1 MLVPAVSKL
10 KPLTISAAADLW
22 GGTLKWQLWGRMGW
36 LDIKRRYRRTLLGP
50 LWTALTLFIFVMV
63 LGSVGSGL
71 FSRQTQ
77 EYLPFLVAGMVV
89 WTMLSNIILES
100 GSVFLVGA
108 GLIRQKSFEYSTLVY
123 ALVWRNFIVFLH
135 NMIVYFVIVL
145 LYEPHI
151 LSLKL
156 FLAIPALALLM
167 INGLWIGLLLGVITA
182 RFRDIQQLVQ
192 SIIQVAM
199 FVTPLFWS
207 PDNLHGARRLIFVT
221 LNPLY
226 HLVSIAR
233 DPMLDKWPDAS
244 SYLANIVIV
253 IVGWTVAFIFFSKFR
268 KRISY
273 WL

>member
-1 MLVPAVSKL
+1 MLVPTVSKL
-10 KPLTISAAADLW
+10 KPLTMTAAADLW

-50 LWTALTLFIFVMV
+50 FWTALTLFIFVMV

-100 GSVFLVGA
+100 GSVFIASVS
-108 GLIRQKSFEYSTLVY
+108 LIRQKSFEYSTLVY

-135 NMIVYFVIVL
+135 NMIVYFIIVL
-145 LYEPHI
+145 MYAPHI
-151 LSLKL
+151 LTFKL
-156 FLAIPALALLM
+156 FLAVPALVLLM
-167 INGLWIGLLLGVITA
+167 VNGLWIGLLLGVVTA

-207 PDNLHGARRLIFVT
+207 PDNLHGVRRLVFVT

-244 SYLANIVIV
+244 SYLANMVIT
-253 IVGWTVAFIFFSKFR
+253 IVGWTVALIFFSKFR

>member
-10 KPLTISAAADLW
+10 KPLTMSAAADLW

>member
-1 MLVPAVSKL
+1 MLVPRVSEL
-10 KPLTISAAADLW
+10 KPLSMSAAADLL
-22 GGTLKWQLWGRMGW
+22 GGTMKWQLWGRMGW

-50 LWTALTLFIFVMV
+50 LWSALTLFIFVMV

-89 WTMLSNIILES
+89 WTMLSNIIIES
-100 GSVFLVGA
+100 GTVFVVGA

-135 NMIVYFVIVL
+135 NIIVYFVIGVF
-145 LYEPHI
+145 YAPHI
-151 LSLKL
+151 LSFKL
-156 FLAIPALALLM
+156 LLVIPALVLLM
-167 INGLWIGLLLGVITA
+167 LNGLWIGLLLGIVTA
-182 RFRDIQQLVQ
+182 RFRDIQQMVQ

-207 PDNLHGARRLIFVT
+207 PDSLSGMRRFVFVT

-233 DPMLDKWPDAS
+233 DPMLEKWPS
-244 SYLANIVIV
+244 LLSYAAVGIIT
-253 IVGWTVAFIFFSKFR
+253 IAGWTIALVVFSKFR